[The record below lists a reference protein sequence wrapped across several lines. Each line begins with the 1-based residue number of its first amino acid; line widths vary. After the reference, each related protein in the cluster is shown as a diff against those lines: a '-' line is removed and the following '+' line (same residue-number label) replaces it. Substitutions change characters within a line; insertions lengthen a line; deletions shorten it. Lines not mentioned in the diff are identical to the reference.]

1 MERFKHANDA
11 PGRAKGAI
19 STFLAC
25 LDQTVF
31 GLLSMTDK
39 ESLAASLSSLVPT
52 LHGRVGFAI
61 VGLGRAG
68 KHAAAQT
75 LN

>member
-1 MERFKHANDA
+1 MTHREEPKEPFPH
-11 PGRAKGAI
+11 
-19 STFLAC
+19 FLAC